1 MKKLLFSA
9 ALALVAI
16 GFNASAQDE
25 VNNKVVNGDFEDPNY
40 VQSVPSDWTWEPWN
54 TQNVLTELPGWS
66 LETGGIWNGGVEI
79 KRGEEY
85 IGDGEI
91 RPEED
96 MAFAHLFGYDN
107 NGWTS
112 VSMYQVVENLKPG
125 LEYNLSYL
133 VAVSWPDGEA
143 WTPDPDFG
151 YEVAEVS
158 TDADGKVVAGRGI
171 ISANL
176 GSKLNDEIFTDFD
189 LPMTAKF
196 TAPADGKVY
205 LRIYLRNTYGEGNKH
220 GGLWMDVD
228 MVKIWSPEDTEGA
241 GVNVIEVSDANA
253 PVEYYNLQG
262 VRVANPQNG
271 IFIRKE
277 GNKALKVVL

>member
-25 VNNKVVNGDFEDPNY
+25 VNNKVVNGDFEDTNY
-40 VQSVPSDWTWEPWN
+40 VQSVPSDWNWAPWN
-54 TQNVLTELPGWS
+54 EQMVLSELPGWT
-66 LETGGIWNGGVEI
+66 LTTGGIWNGGVEI
-79 KRGEEY
+79 KCNDLT

-91 RPEED
+91 RPED
-96 MAFAHLFGYDN
+96 DLAYAHLFGYND

-112 VSMYQVVENLKPG
+112 ISISQVVENLKPG

-133 VAVSWPDGEA
+133 VAVNWPDGA
-143 WTPDPDFG
+143 NWTPDPNYGF
-151 YEVAEVS
+151 ELAEVDTNASGEIIAGLGILS
-158 TDADGKVVAGRGI
+158 TNVATTD
-171 ISANL
+171 L
-176 GSKLNDEIFTDFD
+176 EVYTDFD
-189 LPMTAKF
+189 QPVTAKF

-205 LRIYLRNTYGEGNKH
+205 LRIYLQNGYGQSNKH
-220 GGLWMDVD
+220 DNLWMDVD
-228 MVKIWSPEDTEGA
+228 LVKIWSPEDNEGA
-241 GVNVIEVSDANA
+241 GVNMIEVSDANA

-262 VRVANPQNG
+262 VRVANPSNG
-271 IFIRKE
+271 IFVRKE

>member
-25 VNNKVVNGDFEDPNY
+25 VNNKVVNGDFEDTNY
-40 VQSVPSDWTWEPWN
+40 EQSVPSDWTWDPWN
-54 TQNVLTELPGWS
+54 KQNVLTNLPGWT
-66 LETGGIWNGGVEI
+66 LNTGGIWNGGVEI
-79 KRGEEY
+79 KRDDTT
-85 IGDGEI
+85 IGDGDI
-91 RPEED
+91 RPED
-96 MAFAHLFGYDN
+96 DLAYLHFFGYND
-107 NGWTS
+107 NGWGDIS
-112 VSMYQVVENLKPG
+112 ISQVVTGLKPG

-133 VAVSWPDGEA
+133 VAVNWPEGPS
-143 WTPDPDFG
+143 WTPDQNYG
-151 YEVAEVS
+151 YELAEVDS
-158 TDADGKVVAGRGI
+158 DASGNPIAGRGI
-171 ISANL
+171 ISANVATTDL
-176 GSKLNDEIFTDFD
+176 EVFTDFD
-189 LPMTAKF
+189 QPVTAKF

-205 LRIYLRNTYGEGNKH
+205 LRIYLNNNYGKDNKH
-220 GGLWMDVD
+220 DNLWMDID
-228 MVKIWSPEDTEGA
+228 MVQIWSPDDPAA
-241 GVNVIEVSDANA
+241 GVNDVIVSDANA

>member
-25 VNNKVVNGDFEDPNY
+25 VNNKVVNGDFEDTNY
-40 VQSVPSDWTWEPWN
+40 EQSVPSDWTWDPWN
-54 TQNVLTELPGWS
+54 KQNVLTNLPGWTLS
-66 LETGGIWNGGVEI
+66 TGGIWNGGVEI
-79 KRGEEY
+79 KRDDTT
-85 IGDGEI
+85 IGDGDI
-91 RPEED
+91 RPEDD
-96 MAFAHLFGYDN
+96 MAYAHFFGYND

-112 VSMYQVVENLKPG
+112 VSIYQVVEGLKPG

-133 VAVSWPDGEA
+133 VAVNWPEGAA
-143 WTPDPDFG
+143 WTPNPDYG
-151 YEVAEVS
+151 YELAEVDS
-158 TDADGKVVAGRGI
+158 DASGNPIAGRGI
-171 ISANL
+171 LSANVATT
-176 GSKLNDEIFTDFD
+176 DHEVFTDFD
-189 LPMTAKF
+189 LPVTAKF

-205 LRIYLRNTYGEGNKH
+205 LRLYLQNGYGENNKH
-220 GGLWMDVD
+220 DNLWMDVD
-228 MVKIWSPEDTEGA
+228 MVQIWSPDDPAA
-241 GVNVIEVSDANA
+241 GVNDVIVSDANA

>member
-40 VQSVPSDWTWEPWN
+40 VQAVPSDWTWDPWN
-54 TQNVLTELPGWS
+54 KQNVLSDLPGWT
-66 LETGGIWNGGVEI
+66 LATGGIWNGGVEI
-79 KRGEEY
+79 KCDDTT
-85 IGDGEI
+85 IGDGDI

-96 MAFAHLFGYDN
+96 LAYLHFFGYND

-112 VSMYQVVENLKPG
+112 VSIYQVVEGLKPG

-133 VAVSWPDGEA
+133 VAVNWPEGA
-143 WTPDPDFG
+143 NWTPDQNYG
-151 YEVAEVS
+151 YELAEVD
-158 TDADGKVVAGRGI
+158 TDASGNPIAGRGI
-171 ISANL
+171 LSANVATTDL
-176 GSKLNDEIFTDFD
+176 EVYTDFD
-189 LPMTAKF
+189 QPVTAKF

-205 LRIYLRNTYGEGNKH
+205 LRLYLQNSYGEGNKH
-220 GGLWMDVD
+220 DNLWMDVD
-228 MVKIWSPEDTEGA
+228 MVQIWSPEDTEA